1 MPNQNWRK
9 WSAAAAVFT
18 AAASL
23 LLSACSSKQADEP
36 VPSQPPATESP
47 APDLAPSPSASA
59 PTGAYT
65 SPLTGLTAEEAV
77 NNRPVAVMINNAPAA
92 RPQSG
97 LQDADVVY
105 EVLAEGGIT
114 RLVAIFQ
121 SAESG
126 GAAKLGPVRSIRPY
140 LIELGESYHG
150 VLVHA
155 GGSPD
160 AYSILQSQHKEELD
174 EIGKAGAYFWRDS
187 ARKAPHNLYTS
198 LEKLREGVDKSG
210 FKATDDAVPAYS
222 FRQADEPLTVGEAAA
237 GVQVKFLQESYK
249 VSYRYDAGTQLY
261 TRYIGDKVHA
271 DKETGEPLTMSN
283 VIVMG
288 ADHKVLDDV
297 GRLSVDLAA
306 GGKAL
311 LLQRGRVITGQ
322 WVHNQNDVIRFVKDG
337 TEVPLYPGKTYFNI
351 VPNSPDFDSHIQ
363 ILEGL

>member
-1 MPNQNWRK
+1 MTNKDWRK
-9 WSAAAAVFT
+9 WSAAAASLS
-18 AAASL
+18 AAAAL
-23 LLSACSSKQADEP
+23 LLSACSSEQADEP
-36 VPSQPPATESP
+36 VPSQPLVAEST
-47 APDLAPSPSASA
+47 APDIAPGPSASA
-59 PTGAYT
+59 PAGAYT
-65 SPLTGLTAEEAV
+65 SPLTGLPAEEAV
-77 NNRPVAVMINNAPAA
+77 NLRPVAVMINNAPAA

-121 SAESG
+121 SADSG
-126 GAAKLGPVRSIRPY
+126 SAKLGPVRSIRPY

-150 VLVHA
+150 VLAHA

-174 EIGKAGAYFWRDS
+174 EIGRAGAYFWRDS

-198 LEKLREGVDKSG
+198 LEKLREGVDKFG
-210 FKATDDAVPAYS
+210 FAAEDNDVPSYT
-222 FRQADEPLTVGEAAA
+222 FRQADEPLTEGEAAA
-237 GVQVKFLQESYK
+237 GVQVTFLQDSYK

-261 TRYIGDKVHA
+261 TRYIGDKAHV

-297 GRLSVDLAA
+297 GRLSVDLAG

-311 LLQRGRVITGQ
+311 LLQRGRVLTGQ
-322 WVHNQNDVIRFVKDG
+322 WVHKKDDVIRFVKDG
-337 TEVPLYPGKTYFNI
+337 AEVPLYPGKTYFNI

-363 ILEGL
+363 ILEDL